1 MFTTISTG
9 KPNNNTTTYKVVKAG
24 ETVYKARKT
33 YDKDAKQWRVEM
45 RDLDGAT
52 VLASHADAEP
62 ARDAINLV
70 LETRARQLNGQTG
83 ELVAGE
89 FDEMFRAAEEVELNR
104 DDETVRREHVLRTL
118 GR

>member
-9 KPNNNTTTYKVVKAG
+9 KPNNTTTTYKVIKAG

-89 FDEMFRAAEEVELNR
+89 FNEMFRAAEEVELNR

>member
-9 KPNNNTTTYKVVKAG
+9 KPNHTDTTYKVVKAG
-24 ETVYKARKT
+24 NTVYKARKT

-45 RDLDGAT
+45 RDMDGAT
-52 VLASHADAEP
+52 VLAAHADTEP

-70 LETRARQLNGQTG
+70 LETRARQLGGQAG

-89 FDEMFRAAEEVELNR
+89 FNDMLRAAEEIELNR
-104 DDETVRREHVLRTL
+104 DDEEVRREHVLRTL

>member
-9 KPNNNTTTYKVVKAG
+9 KPNNNTTTYKIEKAG
-24 ETVYKARKT
+24 NTVYKARKT

-45 RDLDGAT
+45 RDMDGAT
-52 VLASHADAEP
+52 VLASHTATEP

-70 LETRARQLNGQTG
+70 LETRARQLDGQTG

-89 FDEMFRAAEEVELNR
+89 FNEMCRAAEEIELNR

>member
-9 KPNNNTTTYKVVKAG
+9 KPNHTDTYKVVKAG

-52 VLASHADAEP
+52 VLAAHADTEP

-89 FDEMFRAAEEVELNR
+89 FNDMFRAAEEVELNR

>member
-9 KPNNNTTTYKVVKAG
+9 KPNTTDTTYKVVKAG

-45 RDLDGAT
+45 RDLDGVT
-52 VLASHADAEP
+52 VLASHAATEP
-62 ARDAINLV
+62 ARDTINLV

-83 ELVAGE
+83 ELVVGE
-89 FDEMFRAAEEVELNR
+89 FNEMYRAAEEIELIR
-104 DDETVRREHVLRTL
+104 DDEEVRREHILRML

>member
-9 KPNNNTTTYKVVKAG
+9 KPNTTTTYKIEKAG
-24 ETVYKARKT
+24 NTVYKARKT

-45 RDLDGAT
+45 RDMDGAT
-52 VLASHADAEP
+52 VLASHTATEP

-70 LETRARQLNGQTG
+70 LETRARQLDGQTG

-89 FDEMFRAAEEVELNR
+89 FNEMCRAAEEIELNR

>member
-9 KPNNNTTTYKVVKAG
+9 KPNNNTTTYKVVNAG

-33 YDKDAKQWRVEM
+33 YDKEAKQWRVEM

-52 VLASHADAEP
+52 VLASHTATEP

-70 LETRARQLNGQTG
+70 LETRARQLDGQAG

-89 FDEMFRAAEEVELNR
+89 FNEMCRAAEEIELNR

>member
-33 YDKDAKQWRVEM
+33 YDKEAKQWRVEM

-52 VLASHADAEP
+52 VLAAHAATEP

-89 FDEMFRAAEEVELNR
+89 FNQMLRAAEEIELNR

>member
-70 LETRARQLNGQTG
+70 LETRARQLDGQTG

-89 FDEMFRAAEEVELNR
+89 FNEMFRAAEEVELNR

>member
-9 KPNNNTTTYKVVKAG
+9 KPNNNTTTYKVIKAG

-89 FDEMFRAAEEVELNR
+89 FNEMFRAAEEVELNR